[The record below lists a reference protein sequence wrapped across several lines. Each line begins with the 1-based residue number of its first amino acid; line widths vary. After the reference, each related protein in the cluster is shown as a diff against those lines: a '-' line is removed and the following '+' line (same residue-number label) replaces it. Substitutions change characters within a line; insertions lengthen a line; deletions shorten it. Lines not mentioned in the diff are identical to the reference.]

1 MIGTSVMEELIC
13 FNMLLYLVVLE
24 VKNVFCGYKI
34 TAKKLFKEFLL
45 LGYFLNEIDLSNK
58 AMI

>member
-1 MIGTSVMEELIC
+1 MEELIC
-13 FNMLLYLVVLE
+13 FNDMLLYLAVLE